1 MTMNNQMADIVVI
14 GGGPAGLT
22 AAMYAV
28 QKKLNVLLISRDM
41 GGKTNY
47 HLQLPFIE
55 RHMVINGDEIVNR
68 FSRELEYLDYVYR
81 HESVDTIE
89 KTDDGFHINLHGG
102 GGYDTRTVIVASGAR
117 GQKLDVPG
125 EQEFMMRGLC
135 YSATSYAQL
144 FMDKSVAV
152 VGDGDLMLRSAAEL
166 ATYASKLTVIALED
180 HVLNTPMAERL
191 SRIPGVEF
199 LSGYK
204 VQRVEG
210 DMYARTVVVSN
221 GTTRRIDVDGV
232 FVEVALEPRT
242 RFLVNLCEL
251 DPHGRVKVNTR
262 CETSQPGIFAAG
274 DCTDVHAEQV
284 LVAVGEGAKAALSAY
299 DYLIDNGLL

>member
-1 MTMNNQMADIVVI
+1 MTMNNQMVDIVVI

-47 HLQLPFIE
+47 HLQLPFVE

-68 FSRELEYLDYVYR
+68 FSRELEYLDYVFLR
-81 HESVDTIE
+81 ESVNTID
-89 KTDDGFHINLHGG
+89 KTGDGYRINLHNGDS
-102 GGYDTRTVIVASGAR
+102 YDTRTLIVASGAR

-125 EQEFMMRGLC
+125 EQEYMMRGLC

-144 FMDKSVAV
+144 FMDKNVAV
-152 VGDGDLMLRSAAEL
+152 VGNGDLMLRSAAEL
-166 ATYASKLTVIALED
+166 ATYTSKLTVIALED
-180 HVLNTPMAERL
+180 NVLHTPMAERL
-191 SRIPGVEF
+191 SRMPGVEF

-204 VQRVEG
+204 VERVEG
-210 DMYARTVVVSN
+210 DMYARTLVISN
-221 GTTRRIDVDGV
+221 GATRKIDVDGV

-251 DPHGRVKVNTR
+251 DEQGRVKVNTR

-274 DCTDVHAEQV
+274 DCTNVHAEQV
-284 LVAVGEGAKAALSAY
+284 LVAIGEGAKAALSAY
-299 DYLIDNGLL
+299 DYLIDNELL